1 VTGPARGTATLP
13 AMRILVTGGA
23 GYVGSV
29 SVEALIAAG
38 HEVVVLDNFTTAGHG
53 ADLEG
58 ATVVQGSYGD
68 LDATRALL
76 DARGIDAVLHCAA
89 RSLVPES
96 VRNPA
101 LYYMENLRGGIALLE
116 AMRLAGVQQLVISST
131 AAVYGEP
138 DATPIP
144 EDAQLRPINT
154 YGETKRALEAAAD
167 WYAKAYGL
175 RPVALRYF
183 NVAGASVRNGERHE
197 PETHLIPNLLRSVL
211 RGEPFTLTGTDYATR
226 DGTTIRD
233 YLHVVDLA
241 DAHRLALEATGRDG
255 DDALGAGGLVPINLG
270 SGQGFGVREVLRAAE
285 GALDKMIEVIEAP
298 RRGGDPPELVA
309 AIGKAKAI
317 LGWAPRH
324 STIEEMINSAWD
336 ELRRRGEAAG
346 EMTGEVT
353 GTG

>member
-1 VTGPARGTATLP
+1 
-13 AMRILVTGGA
+13 MRILVTGGA

-29 SVEALIAAG
+29 SVEALVAAG
-38 HEVVVLDNFTTAGHG
+38 HEVTALDNLSTTQPG
-53 ADLEG
+53 ADLAG
-58 ATVVQGSYGD
+58 AELVVGSYGE
-68 LDATRALL
+68 LEAVRALL
-76 DARGIDAVLHCAA
+76 EERRIEAVLHCAA

-116 AMRLAGVQQLVISST
+116 AMRLAGVQRLVISST

-138 DATPIP
+138 DTIPIT
-144 EDAQLRPINT
+144 EDAPLRPITT

-183 NVAGASVRNGERHE
+183 NVAGASERNGERHE
-197 PETHLIPNLLRSVL
+197 PETHLIPALLRAVL
-211 RGEPFTLTGTDYATR
+211 RGEPFTLTGTDYPTR

-241 DAHRLALEATGRDG
+241 DAHRLALEGTARAGE
-255 DDALGAGGLVPINLG
+255 DALGAGGLLALNLG
-270 SGQGFGVREVLRAAE
+270 SGQGFGVREVIRAAE
-285 GALDKMIEVIEAP
+285 GALDRTVEVIDAP

-309 AIGKAKAI
+309 AIGKARHV
-317 LGWAPRH
+317 LGWEPRR
-324 STIEEMINSAWD
+324 SSIEQMIDSAWA
-336 ELRRRGEAAG
+336 ELRSRDRR
-346 EMTGEVT
+346 
-353 GTG
+353 